1 MIQSS
6 ISMVWKMEFNVLV
19 EFGSPLVHFSF
30 VANFDCI
37 NVQVLFSS
45 WQTCF
50 LTLAMSWRYEDSSI
64 ILAII
69 SYVYLKFIGTK
80 LPIIL
85 IIQISEP
92 LLLYID
98 VPSASAYSMEAV
110 LRLLRNPDW
119 EPREQ
124 SLIFCL
130 FLDSKSWDVG
140 FTVKGGFLLSFE

>member
-1 MIQSS
+1 
-6 ISMVWKMEFNVLV
+6 MVWRTELNVLV
-19 EFGSPLVHFSF
+19 EFDSPRVYFSF
-30 VANFDCI
+30 LRISTASTCKFYFLPDKLI
-37 NVQVLFSS
+37 S
-45 WQTCF
+45 WHLRCPDATGHS
-50 LTLAMSWRYEDSSI
+50 LI

-85 IIQISEP
+85 IIQIPEP
-92 LLLYID
+92 ALLYLD
-98 VPSASAYSMEAV
+98 VPRASTSSLQAV